1 MKLFDFL
8 NIPVVKQRF
17 LFMINLS
24 SHVAALETA
33 KIVASS
39 SFFLGEVKALEHLLP
54 RRINVLVQIAL
65 LVKVVDFSKSG
76 SIKFIN

>member
-39 SFFLGEVKALEHLLP
+39 SFFF
-54 RRINVLVQIAL
+54 R
-65 LVKVVDFSKSG
+65 
-76 SIKFIN
+76 